1 MASLAKKH
9 DDTLRQL
16 STRQL
21 YARHAIR
28 KTIRSIL
35 SHLILLIGSVFF
47 IMPLV
52 YMLSTSLKATR
63 QIAKWPPEL
72 IPNPFIW
79 ANYSD
84 VFIYA
89 PMHQYFFNTM
99 FIIIPTI
106 IGAAVTSSLAAYAF
120 ARLRAPGKNFIFM
133 VLIST
138 MMLPGVVTMI
148 PTYIIF
154 ARLGWVGTFK
164 PLIVPALAGS
174 AFYIFL
180 MRQFFTTIPKE
191 LEDAALVDGCSRWR
205 IFWTIIVPLAK
216 PIMATVTIFAFM
228 GAWNDYMGPLIYLGQ
243 KSQYTLSL
251 GLQVFVQNHRTEW
264 GLLMAASSMMIAP
277 IIVLFFFAQ
286 KQFVQGITLTGLK
299 G

>member
-1 MASLAKKH
+1 MTIIAQERKK
-9 DDTLRQL
+9 TEPLTTNQL
-16 STRQL
+16 NTR
-21 YARHAIR
+21 RVIR
-28 KTIRSIL
+28 KTGRSL
-35 SHLILLIGSVFF
+35 VSHLILLAGGAFF
-47 IMPLV
+47 VMPLI

-63 QIAKWPPEL
+63 QIAKWPPEI

-79 ANYSD
+79 GNYSD

-89 PMHQYFFNTM
+89 PMHMYFLNTI
-99 FIIIPTI
+99 FIIIPAI
-106 IGAAVTSSLAAYAF
+106 FGAAVTSSLAAYAF
-120 ARLRAPGKNFIFM
+120 ARLHAPGKNIVFM
-133 VLIST
+133 ILIST
-138 MMLPGVVTMI
+138 MMLPSVVTMI

-154 ARLGWVGTFK
+154 AKLGWVGTFK
-164 PLIVPALAGS
+164 PLIVPSLAGS
-174 AFYIFL
+174 AFFIFL

-216 PIMATVTIFAFM
+216 PIMATVTVFAFM
-228 GAWNDYMGPLIYLGQ
+228 GAWNDYMGPLIYLGE

-264 GLLMAASSMMIAP
+264 GMLMAASSMMVAP
-277 IIVLFFFAQ
+277 IIILFFFAQ
-286 KQFVQGITLTGLK
+286 KQFVQGITLSGLK

>member
-1 MASLAKKH
+1 MTTIARDSKK
-9 DDTLRQL
+9 TKR
-16 STRQL
+16 L
-21 YARHAIR
+21 YIVESQSRRLFKKGI
-28 KTIRSIL
+28 KSFF
-35 SHLILLIGSVFF
+35 SHLILLVGSFFFVAPMVF
-47 IMPLV
+47 
-52 YMLSTSLKATR
+52 MLSTSLKATR
-63 QIAKWPPEL
+63 QIAKWPPDL
-72 IPNPFIW
+72 IPNPIIW
-79 ANYSD
+79 RNYTD

-106 IGAAVTSSLAAYAF
+106 FGAAVVSALAAYAF
-120 ARLRAPGKNFIFM
+120 ARLRAPGKNIIFM
-133 VLIST
+133 ILIST
-138 MMLPGVVTMI
+138 MMLPSVVTMI

-154 ARLGWVGTFK
+154 AKLGWVGTFK
-164 PLIVPALAGS
+164 PLIVPVLLGN

-205 IFWTIIVPLAK
+205 IFWTIIIPLAK
-216 PIMATVTIFAFM
+216 PIMATVTVFAFM
-228 GAWNDYMGPLIYLGQ
+228 SAWNDYMGPLIYLGN

-251 GLQVFVQNHRTEW
+251 GLQVFVSQHRTDW
-264 GLLMAASSMMIAP
+264 GLLMAASSMMVAP

-286 KQFVQGITLTGLK
+286 KQFVQGITLSGLK

>member
-1 MASLAKKH
+1 MTTITQKQGDAK
-9 DDTLRQL
+9 RV
-16 STRQL
+16 STSQL
-21 YARHAIR
+21 YIHRAIR
-28 KTIRSIL
+28 KTIRGFF
-35 SHLILLIGSVFF
+35 SHFVLLAGSAFF
-47 IMPLV
+47 VMPLI

-89 PMHQYFFNTM
+89 PMHQYFFNTL
-99 FIIIPTI
+99 FIIIPAI
-106 IGAAVTSSLAAYAF
+106 FGAAVTSSLAAYAF

-133 VLIST
+133 LLIST

-164 PLIVPALAGS
+164 PLIVPALGGS

-205 IFWTIIVPLAK
+205 IFWTLIVPLAK
-216 PIMATVTIFAFM
+216 PIMATVIIFAFM
-228 GAWNDYMGPLIYLGQ
+228 GAWNEYMGPLIYLGD

-264 GLLMAASSMMIAP
+264 GLLMAASTMMVAP

-286 KQFVQGITLTGLK
+286 KQFVQGITLTGMK